1 MFVTSLFPPGL
12 SSNWLTLVCTSCAT
26 RARRRG
32 EVTSRWSLASGR
44 LRNYSANRSH
54 LLILTWSPLT
64 IKESNTKQ
72 WWHSHWQEHIFT
84 KKYASPVQDAGQSL
98 MVGSQKGDIYSFSI
112 ITHEV
117 RKTNVPDFVIT
128 LDFALILYRPIS
140 TQLFYNSTIWITI
153 RSWSAAALGVW
164 QTITKTQGMS

>member
-84 KKYASPVQDAGQSL
+84 KKYAPPVQDAGQSL

-140 TQLFYNSTIWITI
+140 TQLFCNITIWI
-153 RSWSAAALGVW
+153 L
-164 QTITKTQGMS
+164 